1 MYESIWICEMTC
13 NEIDLQQSEHMD
25 FVVEVSD
32 QALEAAC
39 DVLIQGSTLAFGS
52 YCSPVVLI
60 SSRIALDDRI
70 RRPRTGGGRCECQSD
85 FRQERLSASNQIRS
99 CQ

>member
-1 MYESIWICEMTC
+1 MYESIWICEMTR

-52 YCSPVVLI
+52 YCFACRPHFIEDSY
-60 SSRIALDDRI
+60 
-70 RRPRTGGGRCECQSD
+70 RRPDQAPENRWR
-85 FRQERLSASNQIRS
+85 
-99 CQ
+99 